1 VASKFRLTLQIAF
14 GNVRPHIEPEP
25 RKCLKCY
32 HRWVDV
38 SPERSATEVAPP
50 SGFPSRQSGYAA
62 ALKPLPRFLLCGY
75 ARTLA
80 GKAVILG
87 SDLNGRTVECPLTR
101 DEVAARVKWVAHAH
115 ALAQERA
122 ARALNAAHR
131 RQAGGGLEFEP
142 PEQT

>member
-1 VASKFRLTLQIAF
+1 MRAIVVDPHARTISEMDCGADPRQICAAI
-14 GNVRPHIEPEP
+14 GADALDTAMVGAIG
-25 RKCLKCY
+25 
-32 HRWVDV
+32 DV
-38 SPERSATEVAPP
+38 SLTAWIDET
-50 SGFPSRQSGYAA
+50 A